1 MKLVLLLHAG
11 PAGDRLHR
19 VAEALGL
26 AAHTDLGVVHGAGM
40 SGRHEGSRAFPGD
53 GHAMFAVVDDGRAD
67 GLLTDLER
75 VRADLPAGERLH
87 AFILPVEQVL

>member
-19 VAEALGL
+19 VADALGL
-26 AAHTDLGVVHGAGM
+26 AAHTDLGVVHGAGA

-53 GHAMFAVVDDGRAD
+53 GHAMFAVVEDGRAD
-67 GLLTDLER
+67 QLAADLAR
-75 VRADLPAGERLH
+75 VRADLPPDERLH
-87 AFILPVEQVL
+87 AFILPVERML